1 MITYVPNGL
10 TLFRIFATPLLFWFL
25 LGFDNFWLHLVAF
38 FLFFLASLTDLFDGI
53 IARKFQVVSEFG
65 RFMDP
70 LADKILVNGTFIIL
84 NILEIVPIWITAVV
98 VARDILVT
106 ILRLQLLL
114 QGRRL
119 ETSRFAKWKTTLQ
132 YISMYVGLLYRLLL
146 DWPQTQSW
154 AIFLESWSVTHVIF
168 ALTGLVTALTG
179 IHYFYLN
186 AINSKTVSAS

>member
-1 MITYVPNGL
+1 MINYVPNSL

-25 LGFDNFWLHLVAF
+25 LGFDSFWLHLVAF
-38 FLFFLASLTDLFDGI
+38 LLFFLASLTDLFDGI
-53 IARKFQVVSEFG
+53 IARKYQVVSEFG

-84 NILEIVPIWITAVV
+84 NILDIVPVWVTAVV

-106 ILRLQLLL
+106 TLRLQLLV
-114 QGRRL
+114 QGRPL

-132 YISMYVGLLYRLLL
+132 YVSMYVGLLYRLLL
-146 DWPQTQSW
+146 DWPQTKTI
-154 AIFLESWSVTHVIF
+154 AAFLESWSVTHVIF
-168 ALTGLVTALTG
+168 ALTGIVTALTG

-186 AINSKTVSAS
+186 SVGSKTVSAG